1 MIFFYFLL
9 LLFQIFVGKLI
20 HTMCVSLK
28 KGKEK
33 KRRGGG
39 KEHWEEVEDVGVR
52 IRS

>member
-1 MIFFYFLL
+1 MIFFYLLL

-33 KRRGGG
+33 KRRGGK
-39 KEHWEEVEDVGVR
+39 KEHWEEEADVGVR
-52 IRS
+52 IRC